1 MAELEQRAADEEED
15 SAPVR
20 QIQQPGK
27 PDRGRSRRYKA
38 MKAKVGGPCWA
49 KFLTLAG
56 NAMAHC
62 GSSLESWEAVPAL
75 HRSLPRQLIHWSPWR
90 P

>member
-38 MKAKVGGPCWA
+38 MKAKVGGR
-49 KFLTLAG
+49 AG
-56 NAMAHC
+56 HI
-62 GSSLESWEAVPAL
+62 S
-75 HRSLPRQLIHWSPWR
+75 
-90 P
+90 